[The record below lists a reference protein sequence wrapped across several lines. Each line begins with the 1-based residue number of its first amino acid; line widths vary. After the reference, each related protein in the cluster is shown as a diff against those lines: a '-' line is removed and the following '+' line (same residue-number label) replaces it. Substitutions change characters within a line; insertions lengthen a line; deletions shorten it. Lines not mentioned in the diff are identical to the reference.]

1 MSDRVHVCATEDLS
15 PGERRTVEVGQQE
28 VGVFNVE
35 GDYYAVANYCPHRG
49 GPLCEGDVVPA
60 LVGEW
65 PGPGERTEHT
75 VTGDPSITCPWH
87 GWEFDLE
94 SGDHLGDD
102 TLSVPTYDVVDDDGD
117 LYVEG

>member
-1 MSDRVHVCATEDLS
+1 MSDRVHVCAAEALL
-15 PGERRTVEVGQQE
+15 PGEHRTVEIGQRT

-35 GDYYAVANYCPHRG
+35 GEYYAIANNCPHRG

-60 LVGEW
+60 LVAEW
-65 PGPGERTEHT
+65 SEPGERTEHT
-75 VTGDPSITCPWH
+75 IAGDPSITCPWH

-102 TLSVPTYDVVDDDGD
+102 TLSVPTYDVVVDREE
-117 LYVEG
+117 LYVER

>member
-1 MSDRVHVCATEDLS
+1 VSADRVEVCSAGDLAD
-15 PGERRTVEVGQQE
+15 GERQMVEVGERE
-28 VGVFNVE
+28 VGVFNVDGE
-35 GDYYAVANYCPHRG
+35 YHAIANYCPHRG

-65 PGPGERTEHT
+65 DEPGDRTEKT

-94 SGDHLGDD
+94 SGTHLGDD
-102 TLSVPTYDVVDDDGD
+102 TFRVPTYSVVEEDGV
-117 LYVEG
+117 LYVE